1 MHVYSLVVQAHP
13 ILRNQPNSSVDVDCF
28 QKIICQKKIGSALHC
43 KAATAAGDNNNNKPQ
58 KLLLRDITEVTKFN
72 NPTDVELKSAKSRL
86 TR

>member
-1 MHVYSLVVQAHP
+1 MFCYPEMQS
-13 ILRNQPNSSVDVDCF
+13 CF
-28 QKIICQKKIGSALHC
+28 DKNNLSEKIGSALHC